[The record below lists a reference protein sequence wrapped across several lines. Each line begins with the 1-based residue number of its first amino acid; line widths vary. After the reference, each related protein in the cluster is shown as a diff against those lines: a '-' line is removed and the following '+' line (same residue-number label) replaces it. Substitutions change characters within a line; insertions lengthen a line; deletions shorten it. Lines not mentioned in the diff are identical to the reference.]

1 MQKKLKVEITEELLL
16 KRIGGTRNQATD
28 EYLQKAI
35 ALGSTLIDPKG
46 IYDLFPVAKI
56 EKDRLILENGE
67 SFRSEHLCKLLEG
80 AEKIVVMCC
89 TIGPALEEKV
99 RELNEEG
106 NYGEAYFLDIYG
118 ATAVG
123 RAMFSLFKELLEEFK
138 FKGYGTT
145 VYMEPGQLDWNI
157 RDQRVVFRL
166 ISPEDI
172 GVTLNESNMMSPVKS
187 TTAVFGIGDPAKV
200 KKGSFSCESCPKRE
214 TCTFRHDAE
223 AFVL

>member
-1 MQKKLKVEITEELLL
+1 MQKNLKVEVTEELLL
-16 KRIGGTRNQATD
+16 KKIGGRKNKGTS
-28 EYLQKAI
+28 EYLQNAI
-35 ALGSTLIDPKG
+35 SLGSTLLDPKG
-46 IYDLFPVAKI
+46 IYDLFPVAQI

-67 SFRSEHLCKLLEG
+67 LFRSEHLCKLLEG

-89 TIGPALEEKV
+89 TIGPALEKKV
-99 RELNEEG
+99 KELNQEG
-106 NYGEAYFLDIYG
+106 NYGEAYFLDMYG
-118 ATAVG
+118 AVAVG
-123 RAMFSLFKELLEEFK
+123 RAMFNLFKELLEE

-200 KKGSFSCESCPKRE
+200 KKGSFSCASCPKRNY
-214 TCTFRHDAE
+214 CTFRHEAE
-223 AFVL
+223 AMVL